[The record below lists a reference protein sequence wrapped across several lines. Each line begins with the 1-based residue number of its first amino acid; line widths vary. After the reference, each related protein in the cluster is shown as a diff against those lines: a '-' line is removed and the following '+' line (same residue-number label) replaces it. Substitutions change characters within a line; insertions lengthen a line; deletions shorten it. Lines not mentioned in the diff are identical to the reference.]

1 MADHVEQLGNY
12 RLMCLLGQGG
22 FADVYLG
29 EHIYLKTQAAI
40 KVLQVHLGHEEL
52 DAFLNE
58 ARTVARLV
66 HPHIVRVLEFGV
78 EGSIPFL
85 VMDYAPN
92 GTLRQRH
99 PKGTQL
105 PLETVIHYVK
115 QVAAALQH
123 AHDKKLVHRDV
134 KPENMLLS
142 ANDDIL
148 LSDFGIALVAQS
160 SQQQNVE
167 DAVGTLAYMAPEQLQ
182 GKPRPATDQYA
193 LGIIIYEWLSG
204 DHPFHGTFTEVASQ
218 HMLVTPAPLHEK
230 VPDIPPAVEQVVMT
244 ALAKDPHQ
252 RFASVQMFATALE
265 QAYLSAS
272 PPEAVRPVMA
282 PQPNGGLS
290 RQPLRLGQSPFSTS
304 IMPLQNKRADAMPS
318 PSKLTVPVTPIV
330 DQPLIS
336 PPQPS
341 LLSTLIV
348 PSPAPVAA
356 SDQANTSMTPMLGQP
371 TAPLLTPSSSPG
383 KSEPSP
389 APGSMPGQANQP
401 TAPLP
406 ALPSPVIEPSSA
418 ATSEAGQVSRSTLVI
433 PVSELTP
440 ASLPDVATRP
450 LDRSPQTGVATRES
464 QPFQKTVSRRAV
476 IAGLAGLAS
485 LTVLGSTVALFAQ
498 RSHMRS
504 HLSNVTST
512 PTEASTQ
519 TPIVDATSSPTVG
532 TTHTHHARHTP
543 TPMPTQQPTATPIS
557 TDTPTPAPTATP
569 GPTPTPVSIVS
580 SGTSTL
586 HGNAAYDFDKGLEV
600 ASGNGDVFW
609 DLQNDPTRTL
619 DPVGNAQLANLG
631 VTDFNSVDLTTL
643 QGQSYSTT
651 PLNGNNDA
659 SNTLVNNDV
668 FAVATNGGH
677 HAKVLVVSY
686 GSDLQ
691 IQWVTYQ
698 G

>member
-78 EGSIPFL
+78 EGNIPFL

-105 PLETVIHYVK
+105 PLETVTHYAK

-182 GKPRPATDQYA
+182 GKPRPASDQYA
-193 LGIIIYEWLSG
+193 LGIIVYEWLSG
-204 DHPFHGTFTEVASQ
+204 DHPFYGTFTEVASQ
-218 HMLVTPAPLHEK
+218 HMFAAPAPLHEK

-282 PQPNGGLS
+282 PQSNGELS

-330 DQPLIS
+330 DQPLVS
-336 PPQPS
+336 SPQPS

-348 PSPAPVAA
+348 PAPVAA
-356 SDQANTSMTPMLGQP
+356 SDQANASMTPMLGQP
-371 TAPLLTPSSSPG
+371 TV
-383 KSEPSP
+383 
-389 APGSMPGQANQP
+389 
-401 TAPLP
+401 PLP

-418 ATSEAGQVSRSTLVI
+418 ATSEAGQVSRSTLEI
-433 PVSELTP
+433 PVSELSP
-440 ASLPDVATRP
+440 ASLPDAATRP

-485 LTVLGSTVALFAQ
+485 LTVLGSAVAL
-498 RSHMRS
+498 
-504 HLSNVTST
+504 LSRHTHAPAHASGATAT
-512 PTEASTQ
+512 PTQ
-519 TPIVDATSSPTVG
+519 TPIANPTSTVQP
-532 TTHTHHARHTP
+532 TP
-543 TPMPTQQPTATPIS
+543 TPMPTPTPTATPMQQPTATPVA
-557 TDTPTPAPTATP
+557 TTNPTPTPTATP
-569 GPTPTPVSIVS
+569 SPTSGTLIIIS

-586 HGNAAYDFDKGLEV
+586 HGNAAYDFNQGLEV

-659 SNTLVNNDV
+659 SNTLVDNDV
-668 FAVATNGGH
+668 FAVATNGGN